1 MGFALVPVTV
11 YALVCLRFSNLSL
24 SFALQRS
31 YSDQCAGLSVR
42 QSGGSSV
49 HDSPVTLCNRGNTG
63 AYRRIDPGRSLC
75 AHHL

>member
-1 MGFALVPVTV
+1 MSPVG
-11 YALVCLRFSNLSL
+11 LSNQSLSL
-24 SFALQRS
+24 VLQRS